1 MAQTEVMI
9 LSQKVGT
16 EIDEHENRFYRIFPK
31 EKGFINA
38 QILRINEKNYRVII
52 VKEIRGNE
60 TQVKRFISQNK
71 FDELQM
77 HVESQP
83 EFTEKE
89 KIAMYEGMDF
99 LRAEK
104 IVNEIPK
111 PQYVILKHSGQKKLK
126 GSLFL
131 VEENVLHIQTP
142 TTIEKIHLSDLDQ
155 LSYRLEIGEFE
166 HLRPYLY
173 GITGLTGFALAQIYN
188 SQRSTIYNE
197 YGIPRNDLN
206 RYTQLYGIVIGLIFS
221 SELFDAVSTLL
232 TPSETIILSEAE
244 YEKKNIK

>member
-89 KIAMYEGMDF
+89 K
-99 LRAEK
+99 K
-104 IVNEIPK
+104 VSNN
-111 PQYVILKHSGQKKLK
+111 H
-126 GSLFL
+126 
-131 VEENVLHIQTP
+131 
-142 TTIEKIHLSDLDQ
+142 Q
-155 LSYRLEIGEFE
+155 L
-166 HLRPYLY
+166 
-173 GITGLTGFALAQIYN
+173 AA
-188 SQRSTIYNE
+188 
-197 YGIPRNDLN
+197 D
-206 RYTQLYGIVIGLIFS
+206 
-221 SELFDAVSTLL
+221 
-232 TPSETIILSEAE
+232 
-244 YEKKNIK
+244 K